1 MKKYLY
7 LKRNNMCIKRLFC
20 KHDYEFLEN
29 IYGDEINY
37 LNCRSLWKCKKCGK
51 IKKSN
56 KLYYGENEHSF

>member
-1 MKKYLY
+1 
-7 LKRNNMCIKRLFC
+7 MCIKRLFC